1 LTVTWVAALK
11 SLALVIDAD
20 RYAMIGM
27 PTPYVAPSFSYSR
40 TCTGLP
46 VGAADAD
53 GDAPSADGWADDG
66 APDHEACGAE
76 FPPHAVRPR
85 PRLTSSAATRQ
96 R

>member
-1 LTVTWVAALK
+1 M
-11 SLALVIDAD
+11 ALVIDAD

-46 VGAADAD
+46 VGAGDTD
-53 GDAPSADGWADDG
+53 GDAPWADDG

-76 FPPHAVRPR
+76 FPPHAASPRPR
-85 PRLTSSAATRQ
+85 PTRSVVTRQ

>member
-1 LTVTWVAALK
+1 MTWVAASK

-27 PTPYVAPSFSYSR
+27 PTPYVAPSFSYRR

-46 VGAADAD
+46 LGAGDTE
-53 GDAPSADGWADDG
+53 GDAPPAGCWPGDG

-76 FPPHAVRPR
+76 FPPHAVNPKPR
-85 PRLTSSAATRQ
+85 PTSSAATRT